1 MSNSEPL
8 FPTGKQHV
16 SFSEIKDWKEC
27 PYRHKLKYVD
37 KVDMFEPSP
46 YLDFGTAVHEGC
58 ETLLE
63 NKKVDREKLI
73 KDIKDAWEEHGFD
86 NPEWYQA
93 QPGWY
98 KHVPVEKW
106 CEWAENM
113 WDEVVPFLD
122 ENFPGWELHEVE
134 ENLYEEIPSA
144 DLYFKGFI
152 DAIIKA
158 PKKRGK
164 GYEYWII
171 DWKTAGPGG
180 WRSDKKRDFKMQL
193 QLILYKKYWS
203 VKHNIDQGDIR
214 CAFVT
219 LGRGAKKGKVC
230 NLVTVSAGPKTIQK
244 GEKVLSN
251 MISSVKRKMNLKNRN
266 SCSFC
271 VYRNTVH
278 CT

>member
-1 MSNSEPL
+1 MTS
-8 FPTGKQHV
+8 FPTGKKHV

-37 KVDMFEPSP
+37 KIDMFEPSP

-63 NKKVDREKLI
+63 NKNVDREKLI
-73 KDIKDAWEEHGFD
+73 KDIKDAWETHGFD
-86 NPEWYQA
+86 DPEWYNS

-122 ENFPGWELHEVE
+122 ENFPGWELHEAE
-134 ENLYEEIPSA
+134 ENLYEEIPNA

-193 QLILYKKYWS
+193 QLILYKQYWS
-203 VKHNIDQGDIR
+203 AKHGIDQSDVR

-230 NLVTVSAGPKTIQK
+230 NLVTVSAGPKTIEK
-244 GEKVLSN
+244 GTKVLNN

-266 SCSFC
+266 SCNFC
-271 VYRNTVH
+271 VYRNTEH